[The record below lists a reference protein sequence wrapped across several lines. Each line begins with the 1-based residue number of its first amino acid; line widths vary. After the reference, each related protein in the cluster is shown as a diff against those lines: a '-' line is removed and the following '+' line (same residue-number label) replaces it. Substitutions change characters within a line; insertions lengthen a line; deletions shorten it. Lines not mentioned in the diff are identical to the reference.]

1 MEITDLSIMIPTSAL
16 IAIGTIVATW
26 QKIAKNF
33 ARDRDERDAKVLQA
47 AKEED
52 VLMRIQFEAKL
63 MAQSEALK
71 VLETAVNKDMDHIK
85 ETYNNEL
92 KNLGS
97 KIEELR
103 AELRGQHGQLVQL
116 LTKMI
121 DPKG

>member
-1 MEITDLSIMIPTSAL
+1 MDFTDMQTMIPIGAL
-16 IAIGTIVATW
+16 IAIGTLVLTM
-26 QKIAKNF
+26 QKIFINFKKEKEEQAAKI
-33 ARDRDERDAKVLQA
+33 LQQ

-52 VLMRIQFEAKL
+52 ALLKAKLEAKI
-63 MAQSEALK
+63 EAFGVELK
-71 VLETAVNKDMDHIK
+71 SLEVSVEKDMDHLR

-103 AELRGQHGQLVQL
+103 SELRNQHGQLVQL

-121 DPKG
+121 DPK